1 MRLCVTC
8 GQLKSA
14 DQFKPRQRKCRTC
27 QARQGHHPDGAH
39 KQPGQAAVCTRA
51 RDRAPRRLAA
61 EHVEIYRQLKAQRL
75 ATAPAALPR
84 QRAQGR
90 AVSQALSELGKQ
102 YPQYYRA
109 LYEQELERA
118 RSEPAPIRRG
128 RPPGGP
134 RPTLAGIRIVD
145 RDMAPGEPGRKPAEP
160 TDPRRPPPGRARG
173 GPAPRRRT
181 VRQRDAD
188 VVGRRPARRGQA
200 DRGQLARPLA
210 GNRRRSVAKPWAQP
224 TSGGSR

>member
-1 MRLCVTC
+1 MQNLPDKARSL
-8 GQLKSA
+8 
-14 DQFKPRQRKCRTC
+14 PRRRS
-27 QARQGHHPDGAH
+27 
-39 KQPGQAAVCTRA
+39 QAARSGRRLYPSARPGPASAGRRA
-51 RDRAPRRLAA
+51 RGDLPP
-61 EHVEIYRQLKAQRL
+61 AQGP
-75 ATAPAALPR
+75 TAGHRPAALPR

-134 RPTLAGIRIVD
+134 RPTLAGIRIVG

-181 VRQRDAD
+181 VRQRCRRRRSPTGSAWPGRPRSAGAPVGGKPAPQRCEAVGPAD
-188 VVGRRPARRGQA
+188 VRRFPIANCRRSRRPAQGRWRPRLRR
-200 DRGQLARPLA
+200 
-210 GNRRRSVAKPWAQP
+210 
-224 TSGGSR
+224 